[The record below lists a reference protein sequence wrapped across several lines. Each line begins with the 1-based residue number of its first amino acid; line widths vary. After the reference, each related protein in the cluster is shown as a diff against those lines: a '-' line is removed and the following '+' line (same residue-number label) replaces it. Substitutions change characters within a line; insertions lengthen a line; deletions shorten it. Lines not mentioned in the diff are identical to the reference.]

1 MLKGEVPMF
10 HMCNVDR
17 HAATTTLAMLAQQ
30 HGALGVIIEKHD
42 EVYITILSPS
52 SSFNTILSSFFPN

>member
-1 MLKGEVPMF
+1 MF

-17 HAATTTLAMLAQQ
+17 HAATTTLAVLAQQ

-42 EVYITILSPS
+42 EVYYYLITSLVSISLSLFILSNRIFIS
-52 SSFNTILSSFFPN
+52 